1 MTEATEQRPAQGQPE
16 RKEAGVLLPVYRDA
30 EGRLRLVL
38 VRRSMGGRHGGQLA
52 LPGGNREPGDADLR
66 ATALRETEEEI
77 GLPADAIEVVA
88 ELPPVDTRSTG
99 FRIHPFVGRLA
110 AAPGEW
116 QLQAEEIAGIVDVAV
131 DDLAAPG
138 ARREELL
145 DFPPWPEPRL
155 TPVIPI
161 GDDLLWGVTLR
172 ILEPALPRLLGTE
185 WEL

>member
-1 MTEATEQRPAQGQPE
+1 VSEPEPQR
-16 RKEAGVLLPVYRDA
+16 RKEAAVLLPVYRDG

-77 GLPADAIEVVA
+77 GLP
-88 ELPPVDTRSTG
+88 PVETRSTG
-99 FRIHPFVGRLA
+99 FRIHPYVGRLA
-110 AAPGEW
+110 KPPGEW
-116 QLQAEEIAGIVDVAV
+116 RLQAAEIAGIVDVAV
-131 DDLAAPG
+131 DELAAPG
-138 ARREELL
+138 AKREQLL
-145 DFPPWPEPRL
+145 EFPTWPEPRM

-172 ILEPALPRLLGTE
+172 ILEPVLPRLLSKE